1 MGDYQQ
7 FIVIIQF
14 NDSIAYV
21 SLNSHKMQ
29 IISNSKEMVRRH
41 MVRGYDEKIF
51 YCESNGTT
59 DSIQEL

>member
-7 FIVIIQF
+7 YMVIIQF
-14 NDSIAYV
+14 NDSMAYV
-21 SLNSHKMQ
+21 SLNSSKMQ
-29 IISNSKEMVRRH
+29 VISKSKEMVRRH

-51 YCESNGTT
+51 YCENNGTS